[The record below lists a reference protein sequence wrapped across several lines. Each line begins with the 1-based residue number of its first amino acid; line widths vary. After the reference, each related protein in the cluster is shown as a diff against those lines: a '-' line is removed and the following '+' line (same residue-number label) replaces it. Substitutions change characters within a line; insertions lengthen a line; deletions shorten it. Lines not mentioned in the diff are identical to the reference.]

1 MGKAGVE
8 KEGREE
14 EGCSGSSHDGLGG
27 GGIGGQ
33 VWKKEE
39 LVVITRPRMARQGVW
54 LGLVRFFPNIL
65 FLYKSSLPTRK
76 FHLKIKPSIKLTTAL
91 IL

>member
-14 EGCSGSSHDGLGG
+14 EGCTGSSHDGLGG

-39 LVVITRPRMARQGVW
+39 LVITRPRMPAKGCGSGW
-54 LGLVRFFPNIL
+54 FGFFPIFCFYTNRACRLENFI
-65 FLYKSSLPTRK
+65 
-76 FHLKIKPSIKLTTAL
+76 
-91 IL
+91 